1 MSRHILFIV
10 VVLWIAGC
18 NNESESS
25 KFDDI
30 LKQPP
35 YSSLSDSIQKQSGN
49 DDLYFRRAVLLNKN
63 SFPEPALADFQK
75 AWALQKKEQYAFA
88 ISTILADKKPDSA
101 IVFLTSAIKE
111 LPQSILLR
119 ISLARSYEA
128 VNKTDDAL
136 RITNEILQRNPQQV
150 DVLKMKAG
158 LLGKKGNDAEALTL
172 LEQAYSFTPYD
183 VELNYVLALRYAET
197 KNPKVLSLCD
207 SLIKKDSLHLHADP
221 YYYKGIYYSNINDK
235 GMAITFFNQ
244 AIKTDYYFL
253 NAYIEKGSILYEQK
267 RFTEASDV
275 FNLVMSISPKFA
287 DAYYWL
293 AKCQEAMGQKEEA
306 KLNYQRAYGLDK
318 SFTEAKEAA
327 EKIVN

>member
-1 MSRHILFIV
+1 MSRHILIIV
-10 VVLWIAGC
+10 VVLWITGC
-18 NNESESS
+18 NNQGESS

-30 LKQPP
+30 LAQPP
-35 YSSLSDSIQKQSGN
+35 YSSLSDSIQKQPEN

-63 SFPEPALADFQK
+63 NFPEPALADFHK
-75 AWALQKKEQYAFA
+75 AWALQKREQYAFA

-101 IVFLTSAIKE
+101 IVFLTTALKD
-111 LPQSILLR
+111 LPQSILLQ

-128 VNKTDDAL
+128 MNKTDDAL
-136 RITNEILQRNPQQV
+136 RIAKGILQINPQQV
-150 DVLKMKAG
+150 DVLKMKAD
-158 LLGKKGNDAEALTL
+158 LLGKKGNDTAALAV
-172 LEQAYSFTPYD
+172 LEKAYSLTPFD

-197 KNPKVLSLCD
+197 KNPRVLSLCD
-207 SLIKKDSLHLHADP
+207 SLIKKDSLHIHAEP

-235 GMAITFFNQ
+235 GKAITSFNQ

-267 RFTEASDV
+267 RWPEASSI
-275 FNLVMSISPKFA
+275 FNLAISISPKFA

-293 AKCQEAMGQKEEA
+293 AKCQEAMGQKDEA

-318 SFTEAKEAA
+318 SFIEAKEAA
-327 EKIVN
+327 GKIGN